1 MKLKMG
7 KLILTILM
15 ICTCIF
21 PSCGIAVK
29 AADQGVIVDD
39 TQTDMASAHYFA
51 YSEAVSTDGRT
62 GWVNDVKDTI
72 NGDIEAKTQHWVWT
86 TDENEARKHT
96 YSFTFTILSN
106 KL

>member
-39 TQTDMASAHYFA
+39 Q
-51 YSEAVSTDGRT
+51 R
-62 GWVNDVKDTI
+62 I
-72 NGDIEAKTQHWVWT
+72 
-86 TDENEARKHT
+86 
-96 YSFTFTILSN
+96 ILHIQRRSVQMGQLAGSMMS
-106 KL
+106 KIR